1 MKDKKIR
8 RFLLTDNAD
17 EFYTDLIEFDK
28 PVLLSDVEYAV
39 NKCKTEL
46 VNEYTNED
54 IYNYL
59 DNLGVDYKIIFLGN
73 YDTIYY

>member
-17 EFYTDLIEFDK
+17 EFYTDLIEFDR

-46 VNEYTNED
+46 VN
-54 IYNYL
+54 
-59 DNLGVDYKIIFLGN
+59 
-73 YDTIYY
+73 